1 MHIMIWIWLAAIAAF
16 GVAKLMTE
24 GLISVWFAVGA
35 LGALLAALAGLNLT
49 VQFVVFAAV
58 SAAALAIAL
67 PMVRDWASRHQSA
80 PTNLDRV
87 LGKMGKV
94 TEVIDNEIA
103 SGAVYVDGK
112 TWTARSAEGIIIPQ
126 GAKVR
131 IARMEGV
138 KLFVETEKEEAEV
151 TTT

>member
-1 MHIMIWIWLAAIAAF
+1 MGIMIWIWLAAIAAF
-16 GVAKLMTE
+16 GVAELMTE
-24 GLISVWFAVGA
+24 GLISVWFAVGS
-35 LGALLAALAGLNLT
+35 LGALLVAIAGRSLT
-49 VQFVVFAAV
+49 VQLVVFAVV
-58 SAAALAIAL
+58 SAVALAIAL
-67 PMVRDWASRHQSA
+67 PMVKDWAARHQSV

-112 TWTARSAEGIIIPQ
+112 TWTARSAEGVIIPQ

-138 KLFVETEKEEAEV
+138 KLIVETEKEEAEV
-151 TTT
+151 TT

>member
-1 MHIMIWIWLAAIAAF
+1 MGIMIWIWLAAIAAF
-16 GVAKLMTE
+16 GVAELMTE
-24 GLISVWFAVGA
+24 GLISVWFAVGS
-35 LGALLAALAGLNLT
+35 LGALLAAIADLSLT
-49 VQFVVFAAV
+49 VQFVVFAV
-58 SAAALAIAL
+58 VAL
-67 PMVRDWASRHQSA
+67 PMVKDWAARHQSV
-80 PTNLDRV
+80 PTNLDLV

-112 TWTARSAEGIIIPQ
+112 TWTARSAAGVIIPQ

-138 KLFVETEKEEAEV
+138 KLIVETEKEEAEV
-151 TTT
+151 TT

>member
-1 MHIMIWIWLAAIAAF
+1 MGIMIWIWLAAIAAF
-16 GVAKLMTE
+16 GVAELMTE
-24 GLISVWFAVGA
+24 GLISVWFAVGS
-35 LGALLAALAGLNLT
+35 LGALLAAIADLSLT
-49 VQFVVFAAV
+49 VQFVVFAVV
-58 SAAALAIAL
+58 SAVALAIAL
-67 PMVRDWASRHQSA
+67 PMVKDWAARHQSV
-80 PTNLDRV
+80 PTNLDLV

-112 TWTARSAEGIIIPQ
+112 TWTARSAAGVIIPQ

-138 KLFVETEKEEAEV
+138 KLIVETEKEEAEV
-151 TTT
+151 PT